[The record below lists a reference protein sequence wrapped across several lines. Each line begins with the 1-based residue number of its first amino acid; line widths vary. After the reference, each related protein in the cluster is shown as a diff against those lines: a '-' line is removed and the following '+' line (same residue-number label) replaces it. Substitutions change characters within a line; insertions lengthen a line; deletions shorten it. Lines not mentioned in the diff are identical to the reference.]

1 MSLLD
6 SVSGD
11 GSQPEKQLKAFL
23 GKEPSV
29 HTAGEADAQGVLP
42 GGAVP
47 SQTKRDL
54 KTGSTPPASATPCAW
69 REHPGQGWQEGDLR
83 FCDFVASW
91 VVSGQKQS
99 TGEKRQLIPQQA
111 VLANQREIPTER
123 SPAMCALKVTCP
135 P

>member
-54 KTGSTPPASATPCAW
+54 KTGSTPCAW
-69 REHPGQGWQEGDLR
+69 WEHPGQGWQEGDLR

-99 TGEKRQLIPQQA
+99 TGEKRQLTPQQA
-111 VLANQREIPTER
+111 VLANQREILTER
-123 SPAMCALKVTCP
+123 SPAMCAPKVTCP